1 MVRSGSPFPEWLHL
15 STDST
20 DVDNLAIR
28 NDGASPWGL
37 RDFRLVWV
45 GGFVNNIGDWLLK
58 IALPVYVYIETGS
71 GTATAVLFAVELI
84 VAVVLGPLGGSLVD
98 RWDLRRTLIATNLA
112 QAVALLPLIAVTADR
127 VWPAIVVTTVQSAL
141 AQLNNPANAA
151 LLPRI
156 VPTEH
161 LTVANAANSTSSS
174 LARMVGAPLGG
185 IVVGLGGLTSV
196 VVVDGLTFLAV
207 AVATMMVRAQ
217 TAPIGD
223 SFVLGQGDGGGVR
236 AGFRVIRRHR
246 PLPALLGI
254 VALGQLAQGFF
265 LVLFVVFV
273 IDRLRG
279 TATDV
284 GLIRG
289 TMAIGAI
296 VSAIAIT
303 KWARRADAGR
313 LLGYGY
319 LGMGIASLLFWNA
332 PEVTI
337 ALWLYLVLFA
347 ISGLPG
353 AALEIGL
360 MTTVQQRSPPEAL
373 GRVVGTLG
381 ACAAAGSAL
390 GSLLVGALVDHV
402 RLAVLLQIEASIYIV
417 CGALALVVRGK
428 QGDDSAD
435 R

>member
-174 LARMVGAPLGG
+174 RTG
-185 IVVGLGGLTSV
+185 S
-196 VVVDGLTFLAV
+196 
-207 AVATMMVRAQ
+207 
-217 TAPIGD
+217 
-223 SFVLGQGDGGGVR
+223 S
-236 AGFRVIRRHR
+236 
-246 PLPALLGI
+246 
-254 VALGQLAQGFF
+254 
-265 LVLFVVFV
+265 
-273 IDRLRG
+273 
-279 TATDV
+279 
-284 GLIRG
+284 
-289 TMAIGAI
+289 
-296 VSAIAIT
+296 
-303 KWARRADAGR
+303 
-313 LLGYGY
+313 
-319 LGMGIASLLFWNA
+319 
-332 PEVTI
+332 
-337 ALWLYLVLFA
+337 
-347 ISGLPG
+347 
-353 AALEIGL
+353 
-360 MTTVQQRSPPEAL
+360 
-373 GRVVGTLG
+373 
-381 ACAAAGSAL
+381 AAGCSASMALAASAL
-390 GSLLVGALVDHV
+390 P
-402 RLAVLLQIEASIYIV
+402 R
-417 CGALALVVRGK
+417 RG
-428 QGDDSAD
+428 
-435 R
+435 